1 MKNRN
6 KWTAL
11 LLTAGLCLSLAAC
24 GGNKTQDQEG
34 RSFTTH
40 DAEVYID
47 GLLRE
52 NFLGEADQEY
62 LELVGI
68 HEDDV
73 EKVYESALEM
83 DVDYFFSLYDIDHP
97 TDELREEV
105 QELYK
110 EIYTHIKYEI
120 VSAAQQEDGSFS
132 VKVDMYPI
140 DIVQTVSEASDTALA
155 DFYEEYPVDKI
166 NAMNDREFEAMDREW
181 SRLIVDLYQDTLKE
195 IGNMTVRS
203 LSVLIEENDEGR
215 YVLKT
220 EDFDRLSELVIDY
233 SNAGASATE
242 E

>member
-1 MKNRN
+1 M
-6 KWTAL
+6 
-11 LLTAGLCLSLAAC
+11 
-24 GGNKTQDQEG
+24 
-34 RSFTTH
+34 
-40 DAEVYID
+40 
-47 GLLRE
+47 
-52 NFLGEADQEY
+52 
-62 LELVGI
+62 GI